1 MIGRVFANRIRHR
14 LLYERSL
21 KEKRGLTRSF
31 LFAFLDA
38 NFTIYFM
45 RNIVEFTEVIK
56 MRNFVLNR
64 IDDFIV
70 MIMVVSAIMTLGT
83 IEVFND
89 FWIGMTWL
97 LISIALV
104 IFKTLFDMT
113 FEGDY
118 DVEEDEI

>member
-1 MIGRVFANRIRHR
+1 
-14 LLYERSL
+14 
-21 KEKRGLTRSF
+21 
-31 LFAFLDA
+31 
-38 NFTIYFM
+38 
-45 RNIVEFTEVIK
+45 

-64 IDDFIV
+64 IDDFII
-70 MIMVVSAIMTLGT
+70 MIVALSAIMTLGT

-97 LISIALV
+97 LILIALV

>member
-1 MIGRVFANRIRHR
+1 
-14 LLYERSL
+14 
-21 KEKRGLTRSF
+21 
-31 LFAFLDA
+31 
-38 NFTIYFM
+38 
-45 RNIVEFTEVIK
+45 

-64 IDDFIV
+64 IDDFII
-70 MIMVVSAIMTLGT
+70 MIMALSAIMTLGT
-83 IEVFND
+83 IEIFND

-118 DVEEDEI
+118 DVEEEEI

>member
-1 MIGRVFANRIRHR
+1 
-14 LLYERSL
+14 
-21 KEKRGLTRSF
+21 
-31 LFAFLDA
+31 
-38 NFTIYFM
+38 
-45 RNIVEFTEVIK
+45 

-64 IDDFIV
+64 IDDFII
-70 MIMVVSAIMTLGT
+70 MIMALSAIMTLGT

-89 FWIGMTWL
+89 FWIGMTWF

-118 DVEEDEI
+118 DVEEEEI

>member
-1 MIGRVFANRIRHR
+1 
-14 LLYERSL
+14 
-21 KEKRGLTRSF
+21 
-31 LFAFLDA
+31 
-38 NFTIYFM
+38 
-45 RNIVEFTEVIK
+45 

-64 IDDFIV
+64 IDDFII
-70 MIMVVSAIMTLGT
+70 MIMALSAIMTLGT

-97 LISIALV
+97 LISIAVV

-118 DVEEDEI
+118 DVEEEEI

>member
-1 MIGRVFANRIRHR
+1 
-14 LLYERSL
+14 
-21 KEKRGLTRSF
+21 
-31 LFAFLDA
+31 
-38 NFTIYFM
+38 
-45 RNIVEFTEVIK
+45 

-64 IDDFIV
+64 IDDFIL
-70 MIMVVSAIMTLGT
+70 MIAALSTIMTFGT

-118 DVEEDEI
+118 DVEEEEI

>member
-1 MIGRVFANRIRHR
+1 
-14 LLYERSL
+14 
-21 KEKRGLTRSF
+21 
-31 LFAFLDA
+31 
-38 NFTIYFM
+38 
-45 RNIVEFTEVIK
+45 

-64 IDDFIV
+64 IDDFIL
-70 MIMVVSAIMTLGT
+70 MITVLSTIMTFGT

-89 FWIGMTWL
+89 FWIGMAWL

-104 IFKTLFDMT
+104 MFKNLFDMI

>member
-1 MIGRVFANRIRHR
+1 
-14 LLYERSL
+14 
-21 KEKRGLTRSF
+21 
-31 LFAFLDA
+31 
-38 NFTIYFM
+38 
-45 RNIVEFTEVIK
+45 

-64 IDDFIV
+64 IDDFII

-97 LISIALV
+97 LISITLV

-118 DVEEDEI
+118 DVEEEEI

>member
-1 MIGRVFANRIRHR
+1 
-14 LLYERSL
+14 
-21 KEKRGLTRSF
+21 
-31 LFAFLDA
+31 
-38 NFTIYFM
+38 
-45 RNIVEFTEVIK
+45 
-56 MRNFVLNR
+56 MRNFVLNI
-64 IDDFIV
+64 IDEFIN
-70 MIMVVSAIMTLGT
+70 MIIALSAIMTLGT

>member
-1 MIGRVFANRIRHR
+1 
-14 LLYERSL
+14 
-21 KEKRGLTRSF
+21 
-31 LFAFLDA
+31 
-38 NFTIYFM
+38 
-45 RNIVEFTEVIK
+45 

-64 IDDFIV
+64 IDEFII
-70 MIMVVSAIMTLGT
+70 MIMALSAIMTLGT

-89 FWIGMTWL
+89 FWVGMTWL

-118 DVEEDEI
+118 DVEEEEI

>member
-1 MIGRVFANRIRHR
+1 
-14 LLYERSL
+14 
-21 KEKRGLTRSF
+21 
-31 LFAFLDA
+31 
-38 NFTIYFM
+38 
-45 RNIVEFTEVIK
+45 
-56 MRNFVLNR
+56 MRNFVLNI
-64 IDDFIV
+64 IDDFII
-70 MIMVVSAIMTLGT
+70 MIMALSAIMTLGT

-118 DVEEDEI
+118 DAEEEEI

>member
-1 MIGRVFANRIRHR
+1 
-14 LLYERSL
+14 
-21 KEKRGLTRSF
+21 
-31 LFAFLDA
+31 
-38 NFTIYFM
+38 
-45 RNIVEFTEVIK
+45 
-56 MRNFVLNR
+56 MRNFVLNI
-64 IDDFIV
+64 IDDFII
-70 MIMVVSAIMTLGT
+70 MIMALSAIMTLGT

-104 IFKTLFDMT
+104 MFKNLFDMI

>member
-1 MIGRVFANRIRHR
+1 
-14 LLYERSL
+14 
-21 KEKRGLTRSF
+21 
-31 LFAFLDA
+31 
-38 NFTIYFM
+38 
-45 RNIVEFTEVIK
+45 

-70 MIMVVSAIMTLGT
+70 MIMALSAIMTLGT

-118 DVEEDEI
+118 DVEEEEI

>member
-1 MIGRVFANRIRHR
+1 
-14 LLYERSL
+14 
-21 KEKRGLTRSF
+21 
-31 LFAFLDA
+31 
-38 NFTIYFM
+38 
-45 RNIVEFTEVIK
+45 

-64 IDDFIV
+64 IDDFIL
-70 MIMVVSAIMTLGT
+70 MITALSAIMTLGT

>member
-1 MIGRVFANRIRHR
+1 
-14 LLYERSL
+14 
-21 KEKRGLTRSF
+21 
-31 LFAFLDA
+31 
-38 NFTIYFM
+38 M

-64 IDDFIV
+64 IDDFII

>member
-1 MIGRVFANRIRHR
+1 
-14 LLYERSL
+14 
-21 KEKRGLTRSF
+21 
-31 LFAFLDA
+31 
-38 NFTIYFM
+38 
-45 RNIVEFTEVIK
+45 

-64 IDDFIV
+64 IDEFII
-70 MIMVVSAIMTLGT
+70 MIMALSAIMTLGT

-97 LISIALV
+97 LTSIALV

-118 DVEEDEI
+118 DVEEEEI

>member
-1 MIGRVFANRIRHR
+1 MNSANLELYNISSENNLTE
-14 LLYERSL
+14 LLSHFDS
-21 KEKRGLTRSF
+21 G
-31 LFAFLDA
+31 
-38 NFTIYFM
+38 
-45 RNIVEFTEVIK
+45 
-56 MRNFVLNR
+56 FVLNI

>member
-1 MIGRVFANRIRHR
+1 
-14 LLYERSL
+14 
-21 KEKRGLTRSF
+21 
-31 LFAFLDA
+31 
-38 NFTIYFM
+38 
-45 RNIVEFTEVIK
+45 

-70 MIMVVSAIMTLGT
+70 MIMALSAIMTLGT

-89 FWIGMTWL
+89 FWVGMTWL

-118 DVEEDEI
+118 DVEEEEI

>member
-1 MIGRVFANRIRHR
+1 
-14 LLYERSL
+14 
-21 KEKRGLTRSF
+21 
-31 LFAFLDA
+31 
-38 NFTIYFM
+38 
-45 RNIVEFTEVIK
+45 

-64 IDDFIV
+64 IDDFII
-70 MIMVVSAIMTLGT
+70 MIMALSAIMTLGT
-83 IEVFND
+83 IKVFND

-118 DVEEDEI
+118 DVEEEEI

>member
-1 MIGRVFANRIRHR
+1 
-14 LLYERSL
+14 
-21 KEKRGLTRSF
+21 
-31 LFAFLDA
+31 
-38 NFTIYFM
+38 
-45 RNIVEFTEVIK
+45 
-56 MRNFVLNR
+56 MRNFVLNI
-64 IDDFIV
+64 IDDFI
-70 MIMVVSAIMTLGT
+70 IMMMALSAIMTLGT

>member
-1 MIGRVFANRIRHR
+1 
-14 LLYERSL
+14 
-21 KEKRGLTRSF
+21 
-31 LFAFLDA
+31 
-38 NFTIYFM
+38 
-45 RNIVEFTEVIK
+45 
-56 MRNFVLNR
+56 MRNFVLNI
-64 IDDFIV
+64 IDDFII
-70 MIMVVSAIMTLGT
+70 MIMALSAIMTLGT

-89 FWIGMTWL
+89 FWIGMTWF

>member
-1 MIGRVFANRIRHR
+1 
-14 LLYERSL
+14 
-21 KEKRGLTRSF
+21 
-31 LFAFLDA
+31 
-38 NFTIYFM
+38 
-45 RNIVEFTEVIK
+45 

-64 IDDFIV
+64 IDDFII
-70 MIMVVSAIMTLGT
+70 MIMALSAIMTLGT

-104 IFKTLFDMT
+104 MFKTLFDMT

-118 DVEEDEI
+118 DVEEEEI

>member
-1 MIGRVFANRIRHR
+1 
-14 LLYERSL
+14 
-21 KEKRGLTRSF
+21 
-31 LFAFLDA
+31 
-38 NFTIYFM
+38 
-45 RNIVEFTEVIK
+45 

-64 IDDFIV
+64 IDDFIL
-70 MIMVVSAIMTLGT
+70 MITVLSTIMTLGT

-104 IFKTLFDMT
+104 MFKNLFDMI

-118 DVEEDEI
+118 DVEEEEI

>member
-1 MIGRVFANRIRHR
+1 
-14 LLYERSL
+14 
-21 KEKRGLTRSF
+21 
-31 LFAFLDA
+31 
-38 NFTIYFM
+38 
-45 RNIVEFTEVIK
+45 

-64 IDDFIV
+64 IDDFII
-70 MIMVVSAIMTLGT
+70 MITALSAIMTLGT

-118 DVEEDEI
+118 DVEEEEI